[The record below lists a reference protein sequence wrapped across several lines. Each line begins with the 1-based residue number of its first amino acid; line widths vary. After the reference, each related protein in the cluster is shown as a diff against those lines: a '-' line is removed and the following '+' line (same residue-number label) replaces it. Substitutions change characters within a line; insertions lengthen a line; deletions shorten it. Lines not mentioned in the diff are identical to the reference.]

1 MKIEDSNLADF
12 IEDIHI
18 SDNGTYYFFE
28 NFIIAEINEGVTYTW
43 DSAQDVIKAVLEH
56 YGENPSVSYITNR
69 VNKYEVRPSH
79 WLKFFK
85 NSYFINGYAI
95 VSYTE
100 RGWINA
106 ILEKFFLSTKVEYF
120 SNLYEAVEWA
130 KKLPNNK
137 NKTNSFLSF

>member
-1 MKIEDSNLADF
+1 MRIKDSNLADF

-18 SDNGTYYFFE
+18 SNNGTYYFFE

-43 DSAQDVIKAVLEH
+43 ESAQDIIEAALEH
-56 YGENPSVSYITNR
+56 YGENPSICYITNR
-69 VNKYEVRPSH
+69 VNKYEVKPSD
-79 WLKFFK
+79 WLKFFRK
-85 NSYFINGYAI
+85 SYFINGYAI

-120 SNLYEAVEWA
+120 SDLYEAVKWA
-130 KKLPNNK
+130 KVQAITK
-137 NKTNSFLSF
+137 NKSNSFLPF